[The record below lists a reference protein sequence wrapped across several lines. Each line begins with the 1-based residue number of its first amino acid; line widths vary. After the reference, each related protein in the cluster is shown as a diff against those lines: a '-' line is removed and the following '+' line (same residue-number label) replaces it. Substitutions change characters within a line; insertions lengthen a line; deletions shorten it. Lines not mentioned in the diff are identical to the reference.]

1 MECNSACLQSLV
13 EQTHVVIGLCIP
25 YTAVNCGGLTN
36 PTNGAV
42 DTSSGTTFMMTA
54 TYTCNTGYNVNI
66 AGSDT
71 RTCEATALWTPEA
84 PTCTRE

>member
-13 EQTHVVIGLCIP
+13 ELKLVLFGLWFL
-25 YTAVNCGGLTN
+25 YTAVDCNGLPN

-54 TYTCNTGYNVNI
+54 TYTCNTGYNI